1 MAKAPPASKAAKK
14 TPTQSTTEPA
24 KKIKANKKKSS
35 AKSAVKVSAT
45 TAATAVMKSPA
56 AQVADSRA
64 TQVADGDATQVA
76 AKGATKVG
84 ASGANRDAARV
95 VKKITSKKLEGEGG
109 DEKSAHGVMAPRTVH
124 AEIVD
129 AESQVLRAR
138 NVGTVPDKVAKKPAA
153 SSDPLSEDFDP
164 ASYESHL
171 EQGPTDEELQELDQ
185 TVDNDDNLHEL
196 LEPKKASPQLGGK
209 VDSTSKAVSTSVSS
223 TDPVATYLQEIRKYG
238 LLTREQE
245 HELAVR
251 YREHG
256 DSKAAELLV
265 TSNLRFVV
273 KVAAEYSRFGAKL
286 IDLIQEGN
294 VGLMHA
300 VREYN
305 PYKGVKLITYAV
317 WWIRGYIQEYL
328 MRQYSMVRIGTT
340 QNQRKL
346 FYRLQKEKNLLE
358 SMGRDTNYALL
369 SSRLG
374 VSEDEVETMT
384 KRLSGRDVSL
394 SQPLDNGDSTAT
406 LLDFEES
413 LEPNAERQIG
423 DAEELNVLKDNL
435 SILRPKLS
443 KKETYLLDERI
454 LAEDPL
460 TLQEI
465 GEHYGV
471 TREAV
476 RQLEVRLIG
485 KIRAAVTE
493 SLNHSTADEHDGSV
507 D

>member
-1 MAKAPPASKAAKK
+1 MAKAPSAPKAAKK
-14 TPTQSTTEPA
+14 TKQPQALAPQSKLASAKKKPA
-24 KKIKANKKKSS
+24 KA
-35 AKSAVKVSAT
+35 
-45 TAATAVMKSPA
+45 
-56 AQVADSRA
+56 
-64 TQVADGDATQVA
+64 
-76 AKGATKVG
+76 
-84 ASGANRDAARV
+84 
-95 VKKITSKKLEGEGG
+95 GG
-109 DEKSAHGVMAPRTVH
+109 APRVVH
-124 AEIVD
+124 AELLD
-129 AESQVLRAR
+129 AEPQNLRTRTVGSLPGAAEKIRTKIVSGNLSGDLSGKVSR
-138 NVGTVPDKVAKKPAA
+138 NKSDGSPSGKAA
-153 SSDPLSEDFDP
+153 NHLNEFDP
-164 ASYESHL
+164 THYESTLDH
-171 EQGPTDEELQELDQ
+171 GPTDAELEELDQ
-185 TVDNDDNLHEL
+185 TLDVDPDLGEL
-196 LEPKKASPQLGGK
+196 MVPTKTTQLLAGN
-209 VDSTSKAVSTSVSS
+209 VEEHQNTIQSVSS
-223 TDPVATYLQEIRKYG
+223 TDPVTTYLAEIRKYG

-256 DSKAAELLV
+256 DSKAAEMLV

-358 SMGRDTNYALL
+358 SMGRESSYALL

-374 VSEDEVETMT
+374 VSEDEVATMT
-384 KRLSGRDVSL
+384 KRLAGRDVSL
-394 SQPLDNGDSTAT
+394 SQPLDNGESAAT

-413 LEPNAERQIG
+413 LEPDAERQIG
-423 DAEELNVLKDNL
+423 DQEELTVLKDNL

-443 KKETYLLDERI
+443 EKETYLLDERI
-454 LAEDPL
+454 LADDPL

-465 GEHYGV
+465 GEHFGV

-485 KIRAAVTE
+485 KIRAVVTE
-493 SLNHSTADEHDGSV
+493 SLNGPRNPSIEGDD

>member
-1 MAKAPPASKAAKK
+1 MAKAPVAVKAAKK
-14 TPTQSTTEPA
+14 TKKVAIGTSDKAPA
-24 KKIKANKKKSS
+24 KK
-35 AKSAVKVSAT
+35 VSPKT
-45 TAATAVMKSPA
+45 LK
-56 AQVADSRA
+56 
-64 TQVADGDATQVA
+64 ADGG
-76 AKGATKVG
+76 K
-84 ASGANRDAARV
+84 
-95 VKKITSKKLEGEGG
+95 KKIT
-109 DEKSAHGVMAPRTVH
+109 KSAAAPRAVH

-129 AESQVLRAR
+129 AQPQVLLAR
-138 NVGTVPDKVAKKPAA
+138 NVGAVRDISPAA
-153 SSDPLSEDFDP
+153 GSTTGSTTRSTTGSAAGTSSASTRGSKKDSSSEALGGVKKTSSSDPLSEDFDP
-164 ASYESHL
+164 SSYESHL
-171 EQGPTDEELQELDQ
+171 ELGPTDEELEELDQ
-185 TVDNDDNLHEL
+185 TVSTDDNLLEL
-196 LEPKKASPQLGGK
+196 LLPNLDSDLTPKKKSPLLQGH
-209 VDSTSKAVSTSVSS
+209 VDSNSKAISTTVSS

-413 LEPNAERQIG
+413 LEPNAERLIG
-423 DAEELNVLKDNL
+423 DAEELTVLKENL
-435 SILRPKLS
+435 SLLRPRLNE
-443 KKETYLLDERI
+443 KETYLLDERV
-454 LAEDPL
+454 LADDPL

-465 GEHYGV
+465 GEHFGV

-493 SLNHSTADEHDGSV
+493 SLDRPTPDDEDSKEKNRL
-507 D
+507 